1 MDNPVFQSPS
11 TLQLVIHG
19 LIAVIAFLS
28 LILGVLIMMVLKDIR
43 AGIAAL
49 GERQT
54 NHEMRISTIEGRLN
68 GD

>member
-1 MDNPVFQSPS
+1 MEHQIFQSPS
-11 TLQLVIHG
+11 TLQLIIHG

-43 AGIAAL
+43 SGITAL

-54 NHEMRISTIEGRLN
+54 NHETRISTIEGRLN